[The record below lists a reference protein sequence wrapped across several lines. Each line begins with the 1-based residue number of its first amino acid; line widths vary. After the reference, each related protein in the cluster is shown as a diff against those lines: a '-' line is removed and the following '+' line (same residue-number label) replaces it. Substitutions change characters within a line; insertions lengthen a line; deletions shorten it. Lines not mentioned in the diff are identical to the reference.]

1 MSDIFFF
8 SITSAALVLSVMGL
22 LFTAA
27 MPAFDHWSKRFF
39 QYYFLVFILCCL
51 ISFADLLL
59 FGYPIPRAAAYLLV
73 VLECLLLSLP
83 QPMLTV
89 YLLHCCGETMR
100 RSKLL
105 RTVLGLWA
113 VYVVLLVSA
122 ELTGVLT
129 YHVSDNYY
137 YRGPLYPLMLLP
149 IVAILLLNLAGVMR
163 RRAQFSQ
170 KAFLSF
176 LIAILPITAAMLA
189 QMFADVFPLLDIGYV
204 SSALAMYGLILS
216 DQIEQSLSQ
225 QRENAR
231 LQTEIMLS
239 QIQPHFL
246 YNTLGAIQELCDSDP
261 KAAGAATARFSR
273 YLQGNMMSLAESGAI
288 AFEVELKHTK
298 AYLELEQLR
307 FMDKLIVRYEIT
319 CTDFEL
325 PTLTLQPIAENA
337 VWHGARGKKK
347 GAGTVILAS
356 REYPDRWEITV
367 TDDGPGFD
375 PEAPTLRNDGRA
387 HIGIQ
392 NVRER
397 LRSISGGDLRIESE
411 IGKGTKATIILPK
424 KRGGGK

>member
-89 YLLHCCGETMR
+89 YLLHCCGEAMR

-261 KAAGAATARFSR
+261 KTAGAATAKFSR

-288 AFEVELKHTK
+288 AFEKELKHTQ

-307 FMDKLIVRYEIT
+307 FMEKLIVRYEIT

-337 VWHGARGKKK
+337 VRHGARGKKK
-347 GAGTVILAS
+347 GAGTVILAT

>member
-1 MSDIFFF
+1 MSDTFYF

-22 LFTAA
+22 LFTIA
-27 MPAFDHWSKRFF
+27 MPEFDRWSKRFF

-137 YRGPLYPLMLLP
+137 YRGPLNPLMLLP

-176 LIAILPITAAMLA
+176 LIAIAPMTAAMLA

-231 LQTEIMLS
+231 LQTEIMHS

-261 KAAGAATARFSR
+261 KAAGAATAKFSR
-273 YLQGNMMSLAESGAI
+273 YLQGNMMSLAESGAT

-337 VWHGARGKKK
+337 VRHGARGKKK
-347 GAGTVILAS
+347 GAGTVILAT

>member
-1 MSDIFFF
+1 MSDTFYF

-22 LFTAA
+22 LFTIA
-27 MPAFDHWSKRFF
+27 MPEFDRWSKRFF

-176 LIAILPITAAMLA
+176 LIAIAPMTAAMLA

-231 LQTEIMLS
+231 LQTEIMHS

-261 KAAGAATARFSR
+261 KAAGAATAKFSR
-273 YLQGNMMSLAESGAI
+273 YLQGNMMSLAESGAT

-337 VWHGARGKKK
+337 VRHGARGKKK
-347 GAGTVILAS
+347 GAGTVILAT

>member
-1 MSDIFFF
+1 MSDTFYF

-176 LIAILPITAAMLA
+176 LIAIAPMTAAMLA

-261 KAAGAATARFSR
+261 KTAGAATAKFSR

-337 VWHGARGKKK
+337 VRHGARGKKK

-424 KRGGGK
+424 DRGGGK

>member
-8 SITSAALVLSVMGL
+8 SITNAALVLSVMGL

-176 LIAILPITAAMLA
+176 LIAILPMTAAMLA

-261 KAAGAATARFSR
+261 KTAGAATAKFSR

-337 VWHGARGKKK
+337 VRHGARGKKK
-347 GAGTVILAS
+347 GAGTVILAT

-367 TDDGPGFD
+367 SDDGPGFD

>member
-1 MSDIFFF
+1 MSDTFYF
-8 SITSAALVLSVMGL
+8 SSTSAALVLSVMGL

-176 LIAILPITAAMLA
+176 LIAIAPMTAAMLA

-261 KAAGAATARFSR
+261 KTAGAATAKFSR

-337 VWHGARGKKK
+337 VRHGARGKKK
-347 GAGTVILAS
+347 GAGTVILAT

>member
-8 SITSAALVLSVMGL
+8 SIISAALVLSVMGL

-122 ELTGVLT
+122 ELTDVLT

-176 LIAILPITAAMLA
+176 LIAILPMTAAMLA

-261 KAAGAATARFSR
+261 KTAGAATAKFSR

-337 VWHGARGKKK
+337 VRHGARGKKK
-347 GAGTVILAS
+347 GAGTVTLAT

>member
-1 MSDIFFF
+1 MSDTFYF
-8 SITSAALVLSVMGL
+8 SSTSAALVLSVMGL

-89 YLLHCCGETMR
+89 YLLHCCGEAMR

-176 LIAILPITAAMLA
+176 LIAIAPMTAAMLA

-261 KAAGAATARFSR
+261 KTAGAATAKFSR

-337 VWHGARGKKK
+337 VRHGARGKKK
-347 GAGTVILAS
+347 GAGTVILAT

>member
-1 MSDIFFF
+1 M
-8 SITSAALVLSVMGL
+8 
-22 LFTAA
+22 
-27 MPAFDHWSKRFF
+27 
-39 QYYFLVFILCCL
+39 
-51 ISFADLLL
+51 
-59 FGYPIPRAAAYLLV
+59 
-73 VLECLLLSLP
+73 
-83 QPMLTV
+83 
-89 YLLHCCGETMR
+89 
-100 RSKLL
+100 
-105 RTVLGLWA
+105 
-113 VYVVLLVSA
+113 
-122 ELTGVLT
+122 
-129 YHVSDNYY
+129 
-137 YRGPLYPLMLLP
+137 
-149 IVAILLLNLAGVMR
+149 
-163 RRAQFSQ
+163 
-170 KAFLSF
+170 
-176 LIAILPITAAMLA
+176 TAAMLA

-261 KAAGAATARFSR
+261 KTAGAATAKFSR

-337 VWHGARGKKK
+337 VRHGARGKKK
-347 GAGTVILAS
+347 GAGTVILAT

-375 PEAPTLRNDGRA
+375 QEAPTLRNDGRA

>member
-8 SITSAALVLSVMGL
+8 SIISAALVLSVMGL

-176 LIAILPITAAMLA
+176 LIAILPMTAAMLA

-261 KAAGAATARFSR
+261 KTAGAATAKFSR

-337 VWHGARGKKK
+337 VRHGARGKKK

>member
-1 MSDIFFF
+1 MSDIFYF
-8 SITSAALVLSVMGL
+8 SIISAALVLSVMGL

-176 LIAILPITAAMLA
+176 LIAIAPMTAAMLA

-261 KAAGAATARFSR
+261 KTAGAATAKFSR

-337 VWHGARGKKK
+337 VRHGARGKKK
-347 GAGTVILAS
+347 GAGTVILATQ
-356 REYPDRWEITV
+356 EYPDRWEITV

>member
-1 MSDIFFF
+1 MSDTFYF
-8 SITSAALVLSVMGL
+8 SSTSAALVLSVMGL
-22 LFTAA
+22 LFTIA
-27 MPAFDHWSKRFF
+27 MPEFDRWSKRFF
-39 QYYFLVFILCCL
+39 QWYFIVFILCCL
-51 ISFADLLL
+51 TSFADLLL
-59 FGYPIPRAAAYLLV
+59 YDHSLPHTAVYFLL

-89 YLLHCCGETMR
+89 YLLHCCGEAMR

-176 LIAILPITAAMLA
+176 LIAIAPMTAAMLA

-261 KAAGAATARFSR
+261 KTAGAATAKFSR

-337 VWHGARGKKK
+337 VRHGARGKKK